1 VKNENTALNQ
11 NLTQPSSGD
20 TPVNSSNTLPESLT
34 SSFTLPLNNSSQL
47 ASVNPLNYSSAE
59 SEWGTNDN
67 RAFADRTEI
76 DRFAASSD
84 NKAASSLDIS
94 SANRNNQALEPVN
107 SEGNTTSSTAST
119 DTPVGD
125 NTQFANG
132 VGQLGSTSP
141 GSPGID
147 IDGQYLYGT
156 ENAQSSVWDANVAN
170 PSALYQ
176 NSSTPPTFGP
186 IVPDNQEGEISTDQS
201 APYGTSNNLAVS
213 QGTSAIDTYSTGSTS
228 ELPLSFSQPSLLPS
242 EAFAPAAPDN
252 VPPETVL
259 PLVIDSNTG
268 SPIQN
273 GGATDSNSILSI
285 TFEGLDETGTAV
297 AGFQCS
303 IDGSPSYYCT
313 TPAVVDNNRLGSV
326 STLGFNSIQPNVV
339 HTFQVSAVD
348 AAGNL
353 DPTPASFEWNI
364 VNSIPSDTTA
374 LNSNAPDTTP
384 PDTQIVSA
392 VDSNNAE
399 VSNGSSLSVSQSSSA
414 LPVGDQAT
422 AQGSAANTITFSFA
436 GTDDSNIV
444 AGYECATY
452 SSSDLSEQVV
462 FAPCSSPI
470 LSQIMEDATT
480 ISAQAG
486 TDDTRTFQV
495 RATDAAGNVDP
506 SPATFQWNDNPTIAT
521 QEEPVETGFETL
533 TDQDPLLQQQQQQLP
548 QDPLLQQQQQQLP
561 QDPLLQQQQQL
572 PQDPLLQQQQQQLP
586 QDPLLQHPG
595 ITLHGSFPAEGQSG
609 LISQQGFIQELTGSN
624 TEHVTEGQN
633 TLSSPSVLQT
643 PIQNTPSLP
652 SGTTIYG
659 SSETGIAGIL
669 GAD

>member
-1 VKNENTALNQ
+1 MGNNAKNENTALNQ
-11 NLTQPSSGD
+11 NLTQPFSGN
-20 TPVNSSNTLPESLT
+20 TPVNSSNTLPESLS
-34 SSFTLPLNNSSQL
+34 SSFTFPLDNSSQL
-47 ASVNPLNYSSAE
+47 ASINSLNYSSAE
-59 SEWGTNDN
+59 SEWVANDD
-67 RAFADRTEI
+67 RAFTDRTEI
-76 DRFAASSD
+76 DGFAASID
-84 NKAASSLDIS
+84 NKAASSPDIS
-94 SANRNNQALEPVN
+94 TVNRNNQALGPVDA
-107 SEGNTTSSTAST
+107 EGNTTSSTAST
-119 DTPVGD
+119 NTPVGD

-132 VGQLGSTSP
+132 VGQLDSISP
-141 GSPGID
+141 GSPGIN

-156 ENAQSSVWDANVAN
+156 GSAQSSAWDANAAN

-176 NSSTPPTFGP
+176 NASTPPTFGP

-201 APYGTSNNLAVS
+201 TPYGTSSNLAVS
-213 QGTSAIDTYSTGSTS
+213 QGTSAIDTYSIGPSS
-228 ELPLSFSQPSLLPS
+228 ELPFSFPQPSLLPS
-242 EAFAPAAPDN
+242 EAFAPAAADN

-268 SPIQN
+268 SLIQN
-273 GGATDSNSILSI
+273 GGTTDSNSILSI
-285 TFEGLDETGTAV
+285 TFEGLDETGSAV

-313 TPAVVDNNRLGSV
+313 TPASVDNNQLGSV
-326 STLGFNSIQPNVV
+326 STAGFSSIQPNVV

-374 LNSNAPDTTP
+374 LDTNAPDTTP

-399 VSNGSSLSVSQSSSA
+399 VSNGSSLSVSQSSSG
-414 LPVGDQAT
+414 LPVADQDN

-444 AGYECATY
+444 TGYECATY
-452 SSSDLSEQVV
+452 SSSDLSEQVA
-462 FAPCSSPI
+462 FAPCSSPV

-480 ISAQAG
+480 ISTQAG

-506 SPATFQWNDNPTIAT
+506 SPATFQWTDNPTIAT
-521 QEEPVETGFETL
+521 QEVPVETGFETL
-533 TDQDPLLQQQQQQLP
+533 TDQDPLLQ
-548 QDPLLQQQQQQLP
+548 QQQQQQLP

-572 PQDPLLQQQQQQLP
+572 PQDPLLQQQQQLP

-595 ITLHGSFPAEGQSG
+595 ITIQGSFPATGSAG
-609 LISQQGFIQELTGSN
+609 LTSQQGFIQELTGSN
-624 TEHVTEGQN
+624 NEHVTEGQN

-643 PIQNTPSLP
+643 PIQDTPSLP

-659 SSETGIAGIL
+659 SSGNGITGVL